1 MLAVFV
7 VPLATMKQRIRPS
20 ARRKLFNAA
29 SFTDIPF
36 MVFNLGVFFG
46 FMGVYVPFYY
56 VQLYALQECHMDKS
70 FSFYLL
76 VIINATSTVGRVLP
90 NFYADKTGPLNMQ
103 IPFTFVAAILC
114 FGWIAVKDTTGLI
127 IWCVFYGFFCGCF
140 ASMPSSS
147 VMSLTSDLRT
157 IGSRMGMALGASGF
171 GFLIGSPIGGA
182 LLRSEGG
189 WVSLQAWAGLLL
201 AISGFC
207 SLAAR
212 IMRVGFR
219 WDAKI

>member
-7 VPLATMKQRIRPS
+7 IPLASLKQRVRPS
-20 ARRKLFNAA
+20 ARRQLFNAA

-36 MVFNLGVFFG
+36 LIFNLGAFFG
-46 FMGVYVPFYY
+46 FMGVYVPFNY

-76 VIINATSTVGRVLP
+76 VIINATSIVGPVLT

-103 IPFTFVAAILC
+103 IPFTFIAAILC
-114 FGWIAVKDTTGLI
+114 FGWIAVKNTTGLI
-127 IWCVFYGFFCGCF
+127 VWSGVYGFFYGCF

-157 IGSRMGMALGASGF
+157 IGSRMGMALGASGL
-171 GFLIGSPIGGA
+171 GFLLGSPIAGA
-182 LLRSEGG
+182 LLRSQGG
-189 WVSLQAWAGLLL
+189 WASLQAWAGLLL
-201 AISGFC
+201 TIWGLC
-207 SLAAR
+207 SLIAR
-212 IMRVGFR
+212 ILKVGFKLKV
-219 WDAKI
+219 KI